1 MNQETSDALQQEH
14 PRHFT
19 SASLVFGRHLM
30 EMDTDE
36 ERRARK
42 QRVLERR
49 LAMLREAVPE
59 ITTLDIYDVKAPSG
73 FPREHAAALVVDLAF
88 SVPFAPYELKV
99 TEDDHSTALHLT
111 GTQMGFGKA
120 LMDHVETLKRD
131 AVRAH
136 AHGIFSS
143 PWSLVAAGVLA
154 AAAIPFLPVIAG
166 SGLGLAGAALTS
178 HGLAVLGGGSLAVG
192 GYGMAGGAW
201 VLTGLG
207 GAAATTAGI
216 GAGKLLRG
224 AGPEA
229 LRVEVAKAQTTA
241 VLHMESGAWTRDDV
255 GERLHGFDEF
265 DRELSDDLAEETSLN
280 DPGSA
285 RIRTLEE
292 KRKILKVAR
301 DWIAERMG

>member
-1 MNQETSDALQQEH
+1 MSQETSVALQQEH
-14 PRHFT
+14 PRHFI
-19 SASLVFGRHLM
+19 SASLVFGRNLM

-36 ERRARK
+36 ERKARK

-59 ITTLDIYDVKAPSG
+59 ITTLDIHDVKAPGG
-73 FPREHAAALVVDLAF
+73 FPREHAAALFVDLAF

-99 TEDDHSTALHLT
+99 AEGDHPKALRRT
-111 GTQMGFGKA
+111 GTDMGFGKA
-120 LMDHVETLKRD
+120 LMDRVEALKRE
-131 AVRAH
+131 AAAAH
-136 AHGIFSS
+136 THGIFSS
-143 PWSLVAAGVLA
+143 PWTLIAAGVLV
-154 AAAIPFLPVIAG
+154 AAAIPILPVVAG

-255 GERLHGFDEF
+255 SERLHGFDEF
-265 DRELSDDLAEETSLN
+265 DRELSNDLAEETSLN
-280 DPGSA
+280 DTGSA